1 MSSLFSRFSLPD
13 YAILG
18 GCLMLLGVMVLF
30 GPGRIET
37 GDASTDR
44 GPPPSGSGAFWSTW
58 PGALVATFGGGG
70 LIYGLLTLYAVW
82 HH

>member
-37 GDASTDR
+37 GDTSTD
-44 GPPPSGSGAFWSTW
+44 GVPPSRSGAFWSTW
-58 PGALVATFGGGG
+58 PGALVISFGGGA
-70 LIYGLLTLYAVW
+70 LIYGLLALYAAS